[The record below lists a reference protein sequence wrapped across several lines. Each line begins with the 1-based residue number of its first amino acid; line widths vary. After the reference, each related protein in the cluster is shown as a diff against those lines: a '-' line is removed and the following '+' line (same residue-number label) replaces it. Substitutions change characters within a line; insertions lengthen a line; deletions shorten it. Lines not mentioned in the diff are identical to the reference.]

1 MKRILSLLLVIV
13 MVCMMPGTGLYVRA
27 EESKGVTGV
36 WKLEKMDGDD
46 NVISEKDVQDYE
58 AMNVAMYMKFRDNG
72 TVKFSTF
79 GDEIEGTWNE
89 FGITLDGSW
98 LNYTQDGDILTVGNA
113 DGGEMVFRRSNMEEI
128 NGILGYKDVLDK
140 NVSYSGEDKRIMDT
154 EFASGSITS
163 YQADQTGFTI
173 NLRFKNK
180 KKNNIVIS
188 ADNVVLNKY
197 IFHPEWAVS
206 LEKKET
212 VKTEMKIS
220 PEELEMSGITRVDEV
235 ILGLRITESDTEKV
249 LQKGIVSKVYPTGK
263 KAEEI
268 KAADRAP
275 VDGEMAVIADKEKVY
290 VIQGTNPDDPSGFAI
305 NAYLENNSGRPLTFT
320 MAGVTVNDQPIN
332 IAYEENVLP
341 GTRGYSDAVIFLT
354 DLQDLGLDT
363 ASVTSVKGVVRVY
376 DKTKDSPELV
386 VEKEFTYGSLQPIE

>member
-1 MKRILSLLLVIV
+1 
-13 MVCMMPGTGLYVRA
+13 
-27 EESKGVTGV
+27 
-36 WKLEKMDGDD
+36 
-46 NVISEKDVQDYE
+46 
-58 AMNVAMYMKFRDNG
+58 
-72 TVKFSTF
+72 
-79 GDEIEGTWNE
+79 
-89 FGITLDGSW
+89 
-98 LNYTQDGDILTVGNA
+98 
-113 DGGEMVFRRSNMEEI
+113 
-128 NGILGYKDVLDK
+128 
-140 NVSYSGEDKRIMDT
+140 MDT

-163 YQADQTGFTI
+163 YEADQTGFTI
-173 NLRFKNK
+173 HLRFKNK
-180 KKNNIVIS
+180 KKNDIVIS
-188 ADNVVLNKY
+188 ADNVALNKY
-197 IFHPEWAVS
+197 IFHPEWSIS

-332 IAYEENVLP
+332 IDYKENVLP

-376 DKTKDSPELV
+376 DNTKSTPELLT
-386 VEKEFTYGSLQPIE
+386 EKEFTCNSLQPIE

>member
-1 MKRILSLLLVIV
+1 MKRILSLLLAIV

-27 EESKGVTGV
+27 EESKGITGV

-79 GDEIEGTWNE
+79 GDEIEGTWND

-98 LNYTQDGDILTVGNA
+98 LNYTQDGDVLTVGNA
-113 DGGEMVFRRSNMEEI
+113 DGGEMVFRRSSMEEI

-163 YQADQTGFTI
+163 YEADQTGFTI

-180 KKNNIVIS
+180 KKNSIVIS

-197 IFHPEWAVS
+197 IFHPEWSVS

-220 PEELEMSGITRVDEV
+220 PEELEMSGITRIDEV

-275 VDGEMAVIADKEKVY
+275 VDGEMVLFADAEKAY
-290 VIQGTNPDDPSGFAI
+290 LIQGTNPDDPSGFAI

-332 IAYEENVLP
+332 VFYEENVLCGYFP
-341 GTRGYSDAVIFLT
+341 DRSAGSGT
-354 DLQDLGLDT
+354 
-363 ASVTSVKGVVRVY
+363 
-376 DKTKDSPELV
+376 
-386 VEKEFTYGSLQPIE
+386 